1 MCRKDCCRRHRDQQP
16 HAPRGAGGTRLPR
29 NRRVAPPPERACLR
43 SNRVSPPAPAWLGV
57 SWSQAAPPVVANGTR
72 PSLHISALSRRH
84 RRQFRQRKME
94 PLWSP
99 VVATGGNR
107 WQMGPAPKR
116 LKQTKTVAVGC
127 DRLPKGAHGKEGV
140 SGSSPEEG
148 FEKVLHS
155 GLFCRATVCMCF
167 TMIGRGAV
175 SGAPRIFVDQICRL
189 GWQRS
194 FVIHLDRRPA

>member
-127 DRLPKGAHGKEGV
+127 DRLPKVAHGKEGSPV
-140 SGSSPEEG
+140 RVRKRALREATQKRARRHRSVMPTGSAG
-148 FEKVLHS
+148 GGHS
-155 GLFCRATVCMCF
+155 
-167 TMIGRGAV
+167 
-175 SGAPRIFVDQICRL
+175 
-189 GWQRS
+189 QRCAQAQPGQEDD
-194 FVIHLDRRPA
+194 LARRE